1 MDLVI
6 EGLAAFLL
14 LTFRLSL
21 FRLLSYT
28 INSVGSNRLK
38 KISGSSVLLRREHGQ
53 RAQSHASRLTE
64 SRQVIQNISTFN
76 VNVLMKIHSQ

>member
-6 EGLAAFLL
+6 EGLAAFF
-14 LTFRLSL
+14 TFNIPTFTFQTFILHYKLS
-21 FRLLSYT
+21 
-28 INSVGSNRLK
+28 GLK
-38 KISGSSVLLRREHGQ
+38 PGVEDISVLLRREHGQ

-76 VNVLMKIHSQ
+76 VNVFMNIHSQ